1 MFCNYPL
8 LGEQGLRCAHKKTS
22 LKCLMTITQQGHS
35 ENTTVN
41 VADWFHVDMMLKE
54 KEVMYV

>member
-1 MFCNYPL
+1 
-8 LGEQGLRCAHKKTS
+8 
-22 LKCLMTITQQGHS
+22 MTITQQGHS